1 MGPRP
6 SPARAPSVAC
16 NVDATHDADRAP
28 AARQVVS
35 NTGVGAMLAAGLAG
49 GRIPRVT
56 AGGGGTIGAGG
67 TTGGGSTTGA
77 GGGGAA
83 PPRGG
88 GGGGGGAAATAA
100 SGGEGVVVVGAG
112 GGGVVVG
119 GALASVPVAF
129 SVSRILDMART
140 GASLRTG
147 RGAEG

>member
-56 AGGGGTIGAGG
+56 AGGGWTIGAGC
-67 TTGGGSTTGA
+67 TTGA
-77 GGGGAA
+77 GCGGAA
-83 PPRGG
+83 TTRGA

-129 SVSRILDMART
+129 SVSRILRMAT
-140 GASLRTG
+140 NGD
-147 RGAEG
+147 